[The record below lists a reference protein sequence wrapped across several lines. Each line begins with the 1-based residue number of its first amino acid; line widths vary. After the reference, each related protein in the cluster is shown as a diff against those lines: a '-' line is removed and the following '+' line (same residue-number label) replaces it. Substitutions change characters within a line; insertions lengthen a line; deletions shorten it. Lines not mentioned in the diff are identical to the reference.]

1 MVNVTVALFVRMDAK
16 PGKEAEAA
24 AFLKGALPLVN
35 DEPDT
40 VAWFGIQIGPSTFA
54 IFDAFPD
61 ESGRAAHLSGEVAA
75 ALMEQAPDL
84 FAGAPVIERADV
96 LASKLP
102 G

>member
-1 MVNVTVALFVRMDAK
+1 MANVTVALFVRMDAK
-16 PGKEAEAA
+16 PGKEEEAA
-24 AFLKGALPLVN
+24 AFLKSALPLVN

-40 VAWFGIQIGPSTFA
+40 VAWFGIRIGSSTFA

-61 ESGRAAHLSGEVAA
+61 ESGRDAHLSGKVAA
-75 ALMEQAPDL
+75 ALMERAPDL
-84 FAGAPVIERADV
+84 FSGAPVIEQADV

>member
-1 MVNVTVALFVRMDAK
+1 MANVTVALFVRMDAK

-24 AFLKGALPLVN
+24 AFLKSALPLVN

-54 IFDAFPD
+54 IFDAFPT
-61 ESGRAAHLSGEVAA
+61 EAGRDAHLSGKVAA

-84 FAGAPVIERADV
+84 FTGAPVIEQAEV

>member
-1 MVNVTVALFVRMDAK
+1 MANVTVALFVRMDAK

-24 AFLKGALPLVN
+24 AFLKSALPLVN
-35 DEPDT
+35 NEPDT

-54 IFDAFPD
+54 IFDAFPT
-61 ESGRAAHLSGEVAA
+61 EAGRDAHLSGKVAA

-84 FAGAPVIERADV
+84 FTGAPVIEQAEV